1 MPNCY
6 KNIIKHFAQKLNE
19 EQEQPIQEPVVQ
31 SEPEEVQQPAQE
43 EEVVELTQA
52 EKAPL
57 AIELDDGTV
66 LKHVEPLKGFSHI
79 DVYVDEDDDNVK
91 YVVSGAQDE
100 LEELAAQAWVKQV
113 ESGAFDCG
121 AMPWKFIIEQGDT
134 LGILDSKT
142 AEMVAKALA
151 SSSLDAEGLKQTAEA
166 IWGKDLKSLAEQII
180 TFDGVDK
187 TGFLSFEDPE
197 FHDVKDNDDIFTMRY
212 DFQI

>member
-1 MPNCY
+1 MSNCY
-6 KNIIKHFAQKLNE
+6 KNIIKHFAQALNE
-19 EQEQPIQEPVVQ
+19 QQMPVQ
-31 SEPEEVQQPAQE
+31 EPEET
-43 EEVVELTQA
+43 VELTQA

-91 YVVSGAQDE
+91 YVVSGAEDE

-151 SSSLDAEGLKQTAEA
+151 DSSLDAEGIKQTAEA

-180 TFDGVDK
+180 TFDGIAK

-197 FHDVKDNDDIFTMRY
+197 LHDVKDNDDIFAMRY

>member
-1 MPNCY
+1 MSNCY
-6 KNIIKHFAQKLNE
+6 KNIIKHFAQALNE
-19 EQEQPIQEPVVQ
+19 QQMPVQ
-31 SEPEEVQQPAQE
+31 EPEET
-43 EEVVELTQA
+43 VELTQA
-52 EKAPL
+52 EQAP
-57 AIELDDGTV
+57 ATIELDDGTV

-91 YVVSGAQDE
+91 YVVSDAEDE
-100 LEELAAQAWVKQV
+100 LEELAVQSWVKQV

-151 SSSLDAEGLKQTAEA
+151 DSSLDAEGIKQTAEA
-166 IWGKDLKSLAEQII
+166 IWGKDLKSLAQQII
-180 TFDGVDK
+180 TFDGVAK

-197 FHDVKDNDDIFTMRY
+197 LHDVKDNDDIFAMRY
-212 DFQI
+212 EFEI